1 MAYLVGEQII
11 YFTKPA
17 SLWSDPSLAIISCSL
32 TTKINAKKGLEVI
45 Y

>member
-1 MAYLVGEQII
+1 MTYLVGEQII
-11 YFTKPA
+11 YFKKIVG
-17 SLWSDPSLAIISCSL
+17 LWSNPSLAIISWSL